1 MIKLN
6 KKFKNILGPGFL
18 IAATGVGAGDMIAA
32 TVAGA
37 RYGHVI
43 LWACIIGALIKY
55 VLNEGI
61 ARWQLATNST
71 ILEGWVHKFHT
82 VVATYF
88 ISYLTIWSF
97 IVAGALM
104 AACGL
109 AAHSIFPQLSISI
122 WGIIHSLIAVILV
135 LIGRYRFL
143 ELIMKLMIG
152 IMFSTVIINL
162 FLIDVDWKAIFFS
175 VVIPKIPEG
184 SMTLLLGVIGGVGGS
199 VTMLCYNYWLKEKKW
214 NSISKIHAI
223 KVDLKIAYFLTGLF
237 GMAIIII
244 ASKVD
249 PEQISGSKIII
260 SLADKLEETVGFYG
274 KWIFL
279 VGFWGAVFSSML
291 GVWNGI
297 PYLFNDLVAS
307 WKSKKQKDTKLKIA
321 VGVKSNYYR
330 FFLMYLAI
338 PPMLL
343 LFLDKPVWVIILYAV
358 ASAFFMPFLAALLLV
373 MNNKTSWVHTFK
385 NKWIINSIL
394 VIAIFLFLYLMLLE
408 IMKVVSS

>member
-1 MIKLN
+1 MKLS

-37 RYGHVI
+37 KYGHVI
-43 LWACIIGALIKY
+43 LWACIVGALIKY

-61 ARWQLATNST
+61 ARWQLATGAT
-71 ILEGWVHKFHT
+71 LLEGWVHKFHN
-82 VVATYF
+82 AISIYF

-97 IVAGALM
+97 IVAAALI

-109 AAHSIFPQLSISI
+109 AAHSIFPQLSIPV
-122 WGIIHSLIAVILV
+122 WGILHALLAMILV
-135 LIGRYRFL
+135 FVGKYRFL
-143 ELIMKLMIG
+143 ELLMKLMIG
-152 IMFSTVIINL
+152 IMFSTIIINL
-162 FLIDVDWKAIFFS
+162 FLIDINWKELFFS
-175 VVIPKIPEG
+175 IIIPRIPDG

-214 NSISKIHAI
+214 NVISKRNAI
-223 KVDLKIAYFLTGLF
+223 KLDLKIAYFLTGLF
-237 GMAIIII
+237 GMAIIVI

-249 PEQISGSKIII
+249 PEQASGSKIII
-260 SLADKLEETVGFYG
+260 SLANKLQETVGYYG

-279 VGFWGAVFSSML
+279 IGFWGAVFSSML

-297 PYLFNDLVAS
+297 PYLFNDLITS
-307 WKSKKQKDTKLKIA
+307 WKSKKQIAKEHKIPI
-321 VGVKSNYYR
+321 GIKSKYYR
-330 FFLMYLAI
+330 FFLIYLAI

-343 LFLDKPVWVIILYAV
+343 LFLDKPVWIIILYAV

-373 MNNKTSWVHTFK
+373 MNNTKSWVQYFK
-385 NKWIINSIL
+385 NKWYTNIILAVSI
-394 VIAIFLFLYLMLLE
+394 ILFLYLMYLE
-408 IMKVVSS
+408 IQKFI